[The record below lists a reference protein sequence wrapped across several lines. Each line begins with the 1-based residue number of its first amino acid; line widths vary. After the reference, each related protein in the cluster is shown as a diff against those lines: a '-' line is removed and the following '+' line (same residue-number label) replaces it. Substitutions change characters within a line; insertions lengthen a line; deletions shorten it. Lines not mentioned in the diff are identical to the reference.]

1 MSTLFKVAGVAKNS
15 KGQTRVRYSTLTLQ
29 DTINRQVAAN
39 NTDIKYV
46 ELPKAMKREDIPA
59 YLLGL
64 KEFSGNKDYVAALN
78 KFVKTPVSVK
88 MPAKP
93 AKVAVDAKIAELAV
107 A

>member
-15 KGQTRVRYSTLTLQ
+15 KGQMRVRYSTLTLT

-78 KFVKTPVSVK
+78 KFVKTPVGVK

>member
-1 MSTLFKVAGVAKNS
+1 MFKVAGVAKNS
-15 KGQTRVRYSTLTLQ
+15 KGQMRVRYSTLSLT

-46 ELPKAMKREDIPA
+46 ELPKAMKREEIPA

-64 KEFSGNKDYVAALN
+64 KDFASNPGYVAALN
-78 KFVKTPVSVK
+78 KFVKQPVAVK

>member
-1 MSTLFKVAGVAKNS
+1 MFKVAGVAKNN
-15 KGQTRVRYSTLTLQ
+15 KGQMRVRYSTLSLE
-29 DTINRQVAAN
+29 DTILRQKAAN
-39 NTDIKYV
+39 NTDIQYV

-64 KEFSGNKDYVAALN
+64 KDFASNPGYVTALN
-78 KFVKTPVSVK
+78 KFVKQPVAVK

>member
-15 KGQTRVRYSTLTLQ
+15 KGQTRVRYSTLALQ

-39 NTDIKYV
+39 NTDIQYV

-78 KFVKTPVSVK
+78 KFVKTPV
-88 MPAKP
+88 A
-93 AKVAVDAKIAELAV
+93 LAV

>member
-1 MSTLFKVAGVAKNS
+1 MFKVAGVAKNN
-15 KGQTRVRYSTLTLQ
+15 KGQMRVRYSTLSLT
-29 DTINRQVAAN
+29 DTINRQVAAG

-64 KEFSGNKDYVAALN
+64 KDFASNPAYVTALN
-78 KFVKTPVSVK
+78 KFVKQPVAVK

-93 AKVAVDAKIAELAV
+93 AAVKVDANIAELAV

>member
-1 MSTLFKVAGVAKNS
+1 MSKLFTVAGVAKNT
-15 KGQTRVRYSTLTLQ
+15 KGQMRVRYSTLSLE
-29 DTINRQVAAN
+29 DTILRQKAAN
-39 NTDIKYV
+39 NTDIQYV

-64 KEFSGNKDYVAALN
+64 KEFNSNTAYVAALN
-78 KFVKTPVSVK
+78 KFVKQPVAVK

-93 AKVAVDAKIAELAV
+93 AKVEVDADIKELAV

>member
-1 MSTLFKVAGVAKNS
+1 MSTLFKVAGVAKNN
-15 KGQTRVRYSTLTLQ
+15 KGQMRVRYSTLTLQ

-39 NTDIKYV
+39 NTDIQYV

-78 KFVKTPVSVK
+78 KFVKAPAMK

>member
-1 MSTLFKVAGVAKNS
+1 MSILFKVAGVAKNS
-15 KGQTRVRYSTLTLQ
+15 KGQMRVRYSSLSLQ

-64 KEFSGNKDYVAALN
+64 TDFASNKAYVAALS
-78 KFVKTPVSVK
+78 KFVKTPVTVK